1 MKIKKAT
8 RKELI
13 ACIQALLCRDWDCE
27 WDGRFGKNPIEVAR
41 DILKREKSIKNQTTI
56 LNMTNE
62 EILQKIED
70 IIINY
75 NNYDPYRP
83 YSSSDDINEIIHIIK

>member
-1 MKIKKAT
+1 
-8 RKELI
+8 
-13 ACIQALLCRDWDCE
+13 
-27 WDGRFGKNPIEVAR
+27 
-41 DILKREKSIKNQTTI
+41 
-56 LNMTNE
+56 MTNE

-83 YSSSDDINEIIHIIK
+83 YSSRDAINEIIQIIKDLL